1 MQSDTIS
8 PLVAERQRRTWTAI
22 HRAAADATLKDGP
35 AEVTVAR
42 IAEAAGISSRTF
54 FNYFDSKE
62 DAIVGVRA
70 PRITAEALE
79 SLRESTADSPVIRVA
94 RLVTEVARSTIG
106 PGVDMDQRRALSA
119 AHPHLRS
126 RLTAV
131 FGEVRKHILAR
142 LVDDVEPPWTGI
154 DGLPSDPAESR
165 ALILLSN
172 AVVTHAWMTDTD
184 LLFSDR
190 DAALAVS
197 IDVFRKVTSSSL

>member
-1 MQSDTIS
+1 MQSETLS

-22 HRAAADATLKDGP
+22 HRAAADATVKDGP
-35 AEVTVAR
+35 AAVTVAR

-70 PRITAEALE
+70 PRITVEALE
-79 SLRESTADSPVIRVA
+79 SLRESTADNPVIRVA
-94 RLVTEVARSTIG
+94 RLITEVTRSTIG

-142 LVDDVEPPWTGI
+142 LVDDVERPWTGI
-154 DGLPSDPAESR
+154 AGLPSDPDESR

-184 LLFSDR
+184 LLFRDR

-197 IDVFRKVTSSSL
+197 IDIFRKVTSASL